1 MLDHLRG
8 YVKQHNN
15 KPDDKASVADR
26 LNERDYRKVDDDLLV
41 DLEHRLDGVQI
52 LAYRLIALPS
62 VEISGVC
69 GNGNAENGSDG
80 IRAEKSEKANEVK
93 GDTERKFTSDNRRY
107 LNIRFQIFL
116 VLGEGEIGNAGNVAD
131 DYLIIQRS
139 GEIGVYREA
148 K

>member
-15 KPDDKASVADR
+15 KPDDKTSIANR
-26 LNERDYRKVDDDLLV
+26 LNEWNHRQVDDDLLV
-41 DLEHRLDGVQI
+41 DLKHRILRVQI

-93 GDTERKFTSDNRRY
+93 GDTERKFTCDNRRY
-107 LNIRFQIFL
+107 LDIRF
-116 VLGEGEIGNAGNVAD
+116 
-131 DYLIIQRS
+131 
-139 GEIGVYREA
+139 
-148 K
+148 